1 MAHPLKPSALA
12 LLLALAFPTVAAAED
27 AMVACTKAAL
37 KQLIILQ
44 KLQQVKPLKDKAG
57 RVIATEVIFTGKFM
71 GKKADY
77 RCTQTAATGAVRIEA
92 YSATTGL
99 PAATVAAAQSAC
111 TKAAQ
116 ARNYSVGRIVRT
128 SPVAGGKQ
136 ALVEMSVFDKAG
148 AKSATCTYDIVSKR
162 TALNVSA
169 TVTR

>member
-1 MAHPLKPSALA
+1 MAAPLKPPVFA
-12 LLLALAFPTVAAAED
+12 LLLALACPALAAAED
-27 AMVACTKAAL
+27 ATIACTKAAL
-37 KQLIILQ
+37 KQLIILD
-44 KLQQVKPLKDKAG
+44 KLQQVKPVKDKTG
-57 RVIATEVIFTGKFM
+57 KVYATEVIFTGKFM

-77 RCTQTAATGAVRIEA
+77 RCTQTAATGAVAIEP
-92 YSATTGL
+92 YSASSGL

-116 ARNYSVGRIVRT
+116 ARNYSVGKIVKT
-128 SPVAGGKQ
+128 SPAAGGKQ

-148 AKSATCTYDIVSKR
+148 AKAATCTYDVASGK